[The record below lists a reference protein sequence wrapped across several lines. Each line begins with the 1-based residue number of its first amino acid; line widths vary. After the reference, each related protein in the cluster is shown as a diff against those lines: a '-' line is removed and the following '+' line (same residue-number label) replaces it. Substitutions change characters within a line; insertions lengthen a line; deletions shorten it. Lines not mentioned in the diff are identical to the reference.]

1 MTKKILI
8 TGCSYGCGEWNKTPK
23 PGIPYGITH
32 GGIATYLT
40 EKGYTVKNV
49 SKPGGNNC
57 VAIENQKK
65 IHKNYD
71 HVIFL
76 LTAMS
81 RDVNSYFP
89 YDSSISALEN
99 EEKIADKV
107 VNEIFKL
114 CGPKTILVG
123 ALYKIPKNNLKFL
136 AQFNGVDILIP
147 DNKFPECYFN
157 PHDLMSLH
165 NGPGHIDLKTFKKE
179 ILKCND
185 EYFWKTME
193 EHPEFYQP
201 DGVHWNREAHR
212 IITQEIL
219 KYL

>member
-8 TGCSYGCGEWNKTPK
+8 TGCSYGCGEWSNN
-23 PGIPYGITH
+23 PYGNTH
-32 GGIATYLT
+32 KGIAVYLE
-40 EKGYTVKNV
+40 EKGYTVTNV
-49 SKPGGNNC
+49 SKPGANNC
-57 VAIENQKK
+57 VALENIKK
-65 IHKNYD
+65 IHKEFD

-89 YDSSISALEN
+89 YDSTVSALDN
-99 EEKIADKV
+99 ANKIANRVIEEIYKV
-107 VNEIFKL
+107 
-114 CGPKTILVG
+114 CGTKTILVG
-123 ALYKIPKNNLKFL
+123 ALYKVPANNLKFL
-136 AQFNGVDILIP
+136 AQINGVDILIP
-147 DNKFPECYFN
+147 DNKFPTNYFN
-157 PHDLMSLH
+157 QHDLMSLH
-165 NGPGHIDLKTFKKE
+165 NGPAHIDLKTFKKE

-212 IITQEIL
+212 IITEEIL

>member
-8 TGCSYGCGEWNKTPK
+8 TGCSYGCGEWSNN
-23 PGIPYGITH
+23 PYGNTH
-32 GGIATYLT
+32 RGIAAYLE
-40 EKGYTVKNV
+40 EKSYTVTNV
-49 SKPGGNNC
+49 SKPGANNC
-57 VAIENQKK
+57 VALENIKK
-65 IHKNYD
+65 IHKEFD

-76 LTAMS
+76 LTAVS

-89 YDSSISALEN
+89 YDSTVSALDN
-99 EEKIADKV
+99 ANKIANRV
-107 VNEIFKL
+107 IEEIYKI
-114 CGPKTILVG
+114 CGTKTILVG
-123 ALYKIPKNNLKFL
+123 ALYKVPANNLKFL

-147 DNKFPECYFN
+147 NNKFPESYFN

-193 EHPEFYQP
+193 EHPEYYQP

-212 IITQEIL
+212 IITEEIL

>member
-8 TGCSYGCGEWNKTPK
+8 TGCSYGCGEWNND
-23 PGIPYGITH
+23 PYGNTH
-32 GGIATYLT
+32 GGIASYLT

-49 SKPGGNNC
+49 SKPGANNC
-57 VAIENQKK
+57 VALDNIKN
-65 IHKNYD
+65 IHKEFD

-76 LTAMS
+76 LTSAS

-89 YDSSISALEN
+89 YDSTISALDN
-99 EEKIADKV
+99 ADKIANRV
-107 VNEIFKL
+107 IEEIYKA
-114 CGPKTILVG
+114 CGSKTILVG
-123 ALYKIPKNNLKFL
+123 ALYKVPKNDFKFL

-147 DNKFPECYFN
+147 DNRFPECYFN

-165 NGPGHIDLKTFKKE
+165 NGPSHIDLKTFKKE

-185 EYFWKTME
+185 EHFWKTME
-193 EHPEFYQP
+193 EHPKFYQP

>member
-8 TGCSYGCGEWNKTPK
+8 TGCSYGCGEWNNN
-23 PGIPYGITH
+23 PYGNTH
-32 GGIATYLT
+32 GGLASYLS

-49 SKPGGNNC
+49 SKPGANNC
-57 VAIENQKK
+57 VALENIKK
-65 IHKNYD
+65 IHKEFD
-71 HVIFL
+71 CIVFL
-76 LTAMS
+76 LTAVS

-89 YDSSISALEN
+89 YDSTISVLDNAN
-99 EEKIADKV
+99 KIANKV
-107 VNEIFKL
+107 VEEIYKT
-114 CGPKTILVG
+114 CGSKTILIG

-147 DNKFPECYFN
+147 DNKFPESYFN

-193 EHPEFYQP
+193 EHPEYYQP

-212 IITQEIL
+212 IITEEIL

>member
-8 TGCSYGCGEWNKTPK
+8 TGCSYGCGEWSNN
-23 PGIPYGITH
+23 PYGNTH
-32 GGIATYLT
+32 GGIAAYLE
-40 EKGYTVKNV
+40 EKGHTVKNV
-49 SKPGGNNC
+49 AKPGANNC
-57 VAIENQKK
+57 VALENIKK
-65 IHKNYD
+65 IHKEFD

-76 LTAMS
+76 LTAVS

-89 YDSSISALEN
+89 YDSTISALDN
-99 EEKIADKV
+99 ADKIANRV
-107 VNEIFKL
+107 IEEIHSV

-123 ALYKIPKNNLKFL
+123 ALYKVPANNLKFL

-147 DNKFPECYFN
+147 DNEFPTTYFN

-193 EHPEFYQP
+193 QHPEYYQP
-201 DGVHWNREAHR
+201 DGVHWNRAAHR
-212 IITQEIL
+212 VITEEIL

>member
-8 TGCSYGCGEWNKTPK
+8 TGCSYGCGEWSNN
-23 PGIPYGITH
+23 PYGNTH
-32 GGIATYLT
+32 KGIAAYLE
-40 EKGYTVKNV
+40 EKGYTVTNV
-49 SKPGGNNC
+49 SKPGANNC
-57 VAIENQKK
+57 VALENIKK
-65 IHKNYD
+65 IHKEFDY
-71 HVIFL
+71 VIFL
-76 LTAMS
+76 LTAVS

-89 YDSSISALEN
+89 YDSTVSALDN
-99 EEKIADKV
+99 ANKIANRVIEEIYKV
-107 VNEIFKL
+107 
-114 CGPKTILVG
+114 CGTKTILVG
-123 ALYKIPKNNLKFL
+123 ALYKVPTNNLKFL

-147 DNKFPECYFN
+147 NNKFPESYFN

-193 EHPEFYQP
+193 EHPEYYQP

-212 IITQEIL
+212 IITEEIL

>member
-8 TGCSYGCGEWNKTPK
+8 TGCSYGCGEWSNK
-23 PGIPYGITH
+23 PYGNTH
-32 GGIATYLT
+32 GGIAAYLE

-49 SKPGGNNC
+49 SKPGANNC
-57 VAIENQKK
+57 VALENIKK
-65 IHKNYD
+65 IHREFD

-76 LTAMS
+76 LTAVS

-89 YDSSISALEN
+89 YDSTISVLDNAD
-99 EEKIADKV
+99 KIARRVIEEIHKV
-107 VNEIFKL
+107 

-123 ALYKIPKNNLKFL
+123 ALYKVPANNLKFL

-147 DNKFPECYFN
+147 NNKFPTNYFN

-165 NGPGHIDLKTFKKE
+165 QGPGHIDLKTFKKE

-193 EHPEFYQP
+193 QHPEHYQP
-201 DGVHWNREAHR
+201 DGAHWNRAAHR
-212 IITQEIL
+212 VITEEIL
-219 KYL
+219 KFI

>member
-8 TGCSYGCGEWNKTPK
+8 TGCSYGCGEWSNN
-23 PGIPYGITH
+23 PYGNTH
-32 GGIATYLT
+32 RGIAAYLE
-40 EKGYTVKNV
+40 EKGHTVKNV
-49 SKPGGNNC
+49 AKPGANNC
-57 VAIENQKK
+57 VALENIKK
-65 IHKNYD
+65 IHKEFD

-76 LTAMS
+76 LTAVS

-89 YDSSISALEN
+89 YDSTISALDN
-99 EEKIADKV
+99 ADKIANRV
-107 VNEIFKL
+107 IGEIHSA
-114 CGPKTILVG
+114 CGLKTILVG
-123 ALYKIPKNNLKFL
+123 ALYKVPANNLKFL

-147 DNKFPECYFN
+147 NNKFPTNYFN
-157 PHDLMSLH
+157 PHDLMRLH

-193 EHPEFYQP
+193 EHPEYYQP
-201 DGVHWNREAHR
+201 DGVHWNRAAHR
-212 IITQEIL
+212 IITEEIL

>member
-1 MTKKILI
+1 MTKKILL
-8 TGCSYGCGEWNKTPK
+8 TGCSYGCGEWNND
-23 PGIPYGITH
+23 PYGNTH
-32 GGIATYLT
+32 GGIASYLT
-40 EKGYTVKNV
+40 EKGYAVKNV
-49 SKPGGNNC
+49 SRPGANNC
-57 VAIENQKK
+57 VALDNIKN
-65 IHKNYD
+65 IHKEFD

-76 LTAMS
+76 LTSAS

-89 YDSSISALEN
+89 YDPTISALDN
-99 EEKIADKV
+99 ADKIANRV
-107 VNEIFKL
+107 IEEIYKA
-114 CGPKTILVG
+114 CGSKTILVG
-123 ALYKIPKNNLKFL
+123 ALYKVPKNDFKFL

-147 DNKFPECYFN
+147 DNRFPESYFN

-185 EYFWKTME
+185 EHFWKTME

-212 IITQEIL
+212 IITEEIL

>member
-8 TGCSYGCGEWNKTPK
+8 TGCSYGCGEWGNK
-23 PGIPYGITH
+23 PYGNTH
-32 GGIATYLT
+32 GGIAAYL
-40 EKGYTVKNV
+40 EAKGYTVNNV
-49 SKPGGNNC
+49 SKTGANNRT
-57 VAIENQKK
+57 ALENIKK
-65 IHKNYD
+65 THKEFD

-76 LTAMS
+76 LTAVS

-89 YDSSISALEN
+89 YDSTISALDN
-99 EEKIADKV
+99 ANKIANRVIEEIDKV
-107 VNEIFKL
+107 

-123 ALYKIPKNNLKFL
+123 ALYKVPANNLKFL

-147 DNKFPECYFN
+147 DNKFPTNYFN

-165 NGPGHIDLKTFKKE
+165 NGPGHIDLKTFKIE

-193 EHPEFYQP
+193 EHPEYYQP

-212 IITQEIL
+212 LITEEIL
-219 KYL
+219 KFI